1 MTDDTTSITTVG
13 DDDIGSWEDRHR
25 DRPCLGPVASTIFPL
40 RFKPLRLRPC
50 SRPEPL
56 TG

>member
-25 DRPCLGPVASTIFPL
+25 DRPCLGPVASTIP
-40 RFKPLRLRPC
+40 
-50 SRPEPL
+50 SAAEPA
-56 TG
+56 